1 MKLNHLLT
9 PYTKVN
15 LNCTTDLNLK
25 AETQENTEHFHNL
38 DLGNGFLDTTPT
50 PQAMKEEIDT
60 LDLIQIKTFWA
71 TNVTITYVKRQVT
84 EREKNIYKSY
94 I

>member
-1 MKLNHLLT
+1 MTLNHFLT
-9 PYTKVN
+9 PYAKVN

-25 AETQENTEHFHNL
+25 AKTINPLEENTGEHFHNL

-60 LDLIQIKTFWA
+60 LDLIKSKTF
-71 TNVTITYVKRQVT
+71 
-84 EREKNIYKSY
+84 
-94 I
+94 